1 MVLWLDPMRP
11 ALLRDRHAH
20 FDGSIRLPAYLS
32 LVDDAEFPGGA
43 VSLVGHG
50 EAVWPPGCSWSRL
63 TTHIEAPLAQE
74 PNFGDAAVPRMVR
87 ITQGTS
93 GGAAQRPR
101 KPSAAVQVSA
111 QIVAKATAR

>member
-20 FDGSIRLPAYLS
+20 FDGSIRLPADLS

-50 EAVWPPGCSWSRL
+50 EAVSPPCCSCSRL
-63 TTHIEAPLAQE
+63 TTHIERSEERRVGKSEELGE
-74 PNFGDAAVPRMVR
+74 TRRSERKETRKVR
-87 ITQGTS
+87 
-93 GGAAQRPR
+93 QRIE
-101 KPSAAVQVSA
+101 SN
-111 QIVAKATAR
+111 KA

>member
-20 FDGSIRLPAYLS
+20 FDGSIRLPADLS

-50 EAVWPPGCSWSRL
+50 EAVSPPCCSCSRL
-63 TTHIEAPLAQE
+63 TTHIESPLAQE
-74 PNFGDAAVPRMVR
+74 PNFGEDRKSTRLNSSHVAISYAVFCLKKKNTR
-87 ITQGTS
+87 I
-93 GGAAQRPR
+93 
-101 KPSAAVQVSA
+101 
-111 QIVAKATAR
+111 